1 MSTISETVAV
11 IDIGKTNAKVVVLQA
26 STGLELGCRRM
37 PNTVVGEGPY
47 PHFDTDKLW
56 SFILDALKAFAAGPG
71 FDAISI
77 TTHGASAALLDGDG
91 ELAMPVLDYEY
102 RYPEAITL
110 AYEALRPAFDE
121 TFSPRLPGG
130 LNLGAQLHYQ
140 KTAFPELFAGVA
152 TIVTYPQ
159 YWAFR
164 LTGVAANEATSL
176 GCHTDLWR
184 PQQGCYSSLVERLE
198 LGPYLAPLRSAF
210 DALGEVKQSLAEQI
224 GLSRPVPVYCGIHD
238 SNASLLPH
246 LLRREKPFTVVS
258 TGTWIIGFAVG
269 STATHLDPVRDTLA
283 NVDAHGHA
291 VPSCRYIGGREF
303 EILVQGL
310 EAPDEVEI
318 ERAAE
323 QVISGD
329 VMRLPCVVEGSG
341 PYPTRSG
348 GWTVVPEGA
357 AQLYAAASLYTAIMT
372 ASSLSLIGA
381 TGPVLVEGPFAK
393 NSLYLRALAAFAGRE
408 VVVAEGGTPTGTA
421 EGAALLTGMAVP
433 MPGEIHVGPDQLDLK
448 TYFQDFQDRC
458 GMVFPEASTPT

>member
-1 MSTISETVAV
+1 MSKISETVAV

-56 SFILDALKAFAAGPG
+56 FFILDALKSFAAGPG
-71 FDAISI
+71 FDAVSI
-77 TTHGASAALLDGDG
+77 TTHGASAALLGADG
-91 ELAMPVLDYEY
+91 ELAMPVLDYEF

-198 LGPYLAPLRSAF
+198 LSPYLAPLRSAF

-224 GLSRPVPVYCGIHD
+224 GLSRAVPVYCGIHD

-269 STATHLDPVRDTLA
+269 STVARLDPVRDTLA

-291 VPSCRYIGGREF
+291 VPSCRYMGGREF

-348 GWTVVPEGA
+348 GWTVVPEAA
-357 AQLYAAASLYTAIMT
+357 AQLYAAASLYTAMMT

-393 NSLYLRALAAFAGRE
+393 NSLYLRALAACAGRE

-421 EGAALLTGMAVP
+421 EGAALLTGMVVP
-433 MPGEIHVGPDQLDLK
+433 MPREIHVGPDQLDLK
-448 TYFQDFQDRC
+448 TYFQDFQDQC
-458 GMVFPEASTPT
+458 GVVFPEASTPT